1 MAYKKESITKLIV
14 KANGLKREFMAVIT
28 DLHVCISKGNRKIGK
43 VMNVSMMPILTCH
56 NCKEC
61 KHLCYDIK
69 ACLQYSN
76 TVLPARMRNTVL
88 AMHDRDRYFSEIN
101 DACTRR
107 RKNKYFRWHVA
118 GDILDMDYFERML
131 DICCNHPDFVFWTY
145 TKYYDIVNEYCDMHG
160 RDAIPA
166 NFSIMFSEWDG
177 MPMNNPYNF
186 PVFSCKLKGGN
197 KNRTE
202 AEFKKMYKCC
212 GNCDICKRD
221 GGHGCIKGENTYC
234 DEH

>member
-1 MAYKKESITKLIV
+1 MAYKHETLENLIIR
-14 KANGLKREFMAVIT
+14 ANGLKREFISIKA
-28 DLHVCISKGNRKIGK
+28 DLHVCISKKNTKIGK

-61 KHLCYDIK
+61 KKLCYDVK

-88 AMHDRDRYFSEIN
+88 AMYDRDRYFAEI
-101 DACTRR
+101 DEACTRR

-118 GDILDMDYFERML
+118 GDILDMDYFQRMIA
-131 DICCNHPDFVFWTY
+131 ICKAHPDFVFWTY
-145 TKYYDIVNEYCDMHG
+145 TKYYSVVNEYCSKYG
-160 RDAIPA
+160 YDAIPA

-177 MPMNNPYNF
+177 MAMDNPYSF
-186 PVFSCKLKGGN
+186 PVFSCKLKDGN

-202 AEFKKMYKCC
+202 AEFSKMYKCP
-212 GNCDICKRD
+212 GNCDICKT
-221 GGHGCIKGENTYC
+221 GKTHGCIKGEDTYC

>member
-1 MAYKKESITKLIV
+1 MAYRNESIEKLIV
-14 KANGLKREFMAVIT
+14 KANGLKRELLAIKAS
-28 DLHVCISKGNRKIGK
+28 LHVCISKGNRKIGK

-69 ACLQYSN
+69 ACLQYAN

-88 AMHDRDRYFSEIN
+88 AMYDRDRYFDEI
-101 DACTRR
+101 DKACSRR
-107 RKNKYFRWHVA
+107 RLNKYFRWHVA
-118 GDILDMDYFERML
+118 GDVLDMDYFKRML
-131 DICCNHPDFVFWTY
+131 DICRKHKDFQFWTY
-145 TKYYDIVNEYCDMHG
+145 TKYYTIVNLYCDQYG
-160 RDAIPA
+160 RDAIPE

-177 MPMNNPYNF
+177 MPMDNPYNF
-186 PVFSCKLKGGN
+186 PVFSCKLKDGN

-202 AEFKKMYKCC
+202 AEFKQMYKCP
-212 GNCDICKRD
+212 GNCDICKT
-221 GGHGCIKGENTYC
+221 GKGHGCIKGENTYC